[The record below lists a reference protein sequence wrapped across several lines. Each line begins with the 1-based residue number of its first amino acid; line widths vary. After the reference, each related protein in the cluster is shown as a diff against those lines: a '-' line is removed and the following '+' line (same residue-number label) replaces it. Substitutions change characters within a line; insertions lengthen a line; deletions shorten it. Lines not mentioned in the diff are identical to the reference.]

1 MGKKEL
7 SQTELLAFARHDF
20 LNDLQIIL
28 MHLDLGNPSEARNTI
43 LKTTKAMG
51 QRAVLSGFGLPKVQQ
66 WLLTFDWVYTAFRST
81 LSCAIK
87 KASRSVSDDTIVAYL
102 EAIFTEVEDELDPLS
117 DYDVHFDIFADEN
130 EWSMTITI
138 KGELPATKKTRIG
151 PDDVKIE
158 EMISHNLWVFKLI
171 GQ

>member
-1 MGKKEL
+1 
-7 SQTELLAFARHDF
+7 
-20 LNDLQIIL
+20 
-28 MHLDLGNPSEARNTI
+28 
-43 LKTTKAMG
+43 
-51 QRAVLSGFGLPKVQQ
+51 KVQQ

-158 EMISHNLWVFKLI
+158 EMIS
-171 GQ
+171 